1 MIGKA
6 LIIGS
11 GFLGSYVLEQYGNR
25 KIPSI
30 GTHNNS
36 ERVDTVTV
44 DVRSEISIEKCI
56 QKIKPDLLINCAAIG
71 KIDYLES
78 HPDLAYSINSE
89 GAKNL
94 AIISKKYNIR
104 LVHISTDSIFDGK
117 KGMYTEEDLP
127 NPLNVYAKSKVL
139 SEKFV
144 KEKCDNYVIVRT
156 NFYGYNS
163 RGDWFFNWVLA
174 QLKNENSMVG
184 FTDIIFNPL
193 EVSNLS
199 EIILELGESDY
210 QGIINISSND
220 VINKYQ
226 FILETAKV
234 FGYNSDLVK
243 EGSFKNHPTTI
254 TIRPFN
260 TSLDNTKA
268 KSLLNSRIISL
279 RESLE
284 KIKGRLENVIN

>member
-1 MIGKA
+1 VVGKA
-6 LIIGS
+6 LIIGC
-11 GFLGSYVLEQYGNR
+11 GFLGSYVIEQYRNR
-25 KIPSI
+25 KISSI
-30 GTHNNS
+30 GTHYNS

-44 DVRSEISIEKCI
+44 DVRNEISIEKCI
-56 QKIKPDLLINCAAIG
+56 QKIKPDLLINCVAIG

-89 GAKNL
+89 GAKNI

-163 RGDWFFNWVLA
+163 RGDWFFNWVLT
-174 QLKNENSMVG
+174 QLKNENNIVG

-243 EGSFKNHPTTI
+243 EGSFKNHPTTT

-284 KIKGRLENVIN
+284 KIKGRLENAIN